1 MLHTKNILKYK
12 KGMTLLEIVLVIA
25 VIGIFSSIALVAINP
40 NLQFTQTRNL
50 IRRSDITNI
59 YNALEYYNLK
69 NKESINTITE
79 IYQEICDTGSRS
91 INDPLPNPDYCNGK
105 VDLRVLVP
113 TYLDFIP
120 KDKNATVSS
129 ETGYEVAKTNSNQ
142 MSVRSNKAELD
153 ELIVINP
160 IPAPTIPEPPV
171 SIDCQDKPG
180 YIKVP
185 GNPLYGTLDFCVMKY
200 EAKDV
205 GGVATSQASGFP
217 WTFINH
223 STAITQCQNTGL
235 PGSDLIS
242 NAEWMTIARNIELQ
256 NSNWYNP
263 TPTPVNQVGNGG
275 LWKGHSGDDNP
286 PNALAASTDD
296 NLGYIGTNNSISNGW
311 QAKRTH
317 TLSNGEVIWDFSGN
331 VWEWNK
337 DTIMGNNKPN
347 YNNLL
352 EFQEWTLFNSSGSYG
367 GLSYDLTRSSN
378 SSWTAAQNN
387 IGKYDPGNFTGG
399 PYPFRRGGDWDGG
412 DQGGIFSLSFNL
424 TRFATQY
431 DTGFRCVIRSSL

>member
-1 MLHTKNILKYK
+1 MLYTKNILKYK

-25 VIGIFSSIALVAINP
+25 VIGIFSSIALVVINP

-50 IRRSDITNI
+50 TRRSDITNL

-160 IPAPTIPEPPV
+160 IVPSPISPEEPPV

-235 PGSDLIS
+235 PGSDLIT
-242 NAEWMTIARNIELQ
+242 NAESMTIARNIESVP
-256 NSNWYNP
+256 SNW
-263 TPTPVNQVGNGG
+263 TGGAVGSGG
-275 LWKGHSGDDNP
+275 LWRGHSGNDNP
-286 PNALAASTDD
+286 PNSLAASTDS
-296 NLGYIGTNNSISNGW
+296 NPYFGLGVNPPLLK
-311 QAKRTH
+311 KRTH
-317 TLSNGEVIWDFSGN
+317 TLSNGEVIWDVSGN

-347 YNNLL
+347 YDNLL
-352 EFQEWTLFNSSGSYG
+352 GFQEWTLFDLGGSYG
-367 GLSYDLTRSSN
+367 ALSYDLTRPSN
-378 SSWTAAQNN
+378 PNWTAAQNN
-387 IGKYDPGNFTGG
+387 IGKYNPGDFTGG
-399 PYPFRRGGDWDGG
+399 PYAFIRGGDWDFG
-412 DQGGIFSLSFNL
+412 DQAGIFALSLNS

-431 DTGFRCVIRSSL
+431 DIGFRCVIR